1 MTWFQ
6 TFVIKKV
13 STTSLYTLLNI
24 NPFLQQK
31 FLTKVSH
38 IMVLVGRDFDKD
50 SKKYLFAILGFFYE
64 FLLTL
69 QIHCKNLKTNL
80 ILCLGPCVLQKDP

>member
-1 MTWFQ
+1 MLWLQ
-6 TFVIKKV
+6 TLVIKMVK
-13 STTSLYTLLNI
+13 TISLYALLNI
-24 NPFLQQK
+24 NLFLQQK
-31 FLTKVSH
+31 FLTKTCY
-38 IMVLVGRDFDKD
+38 IMILKGRYFDKD
-50 SKKYLFAILGFFYE
+50 SKKYLFAILEFFYE

>member
-1 MTWFQ
+1 
-6 TFVIKKV
+6 
-13 STTSLYTLLNI
+13 
-24 NPFLQQK
+24 
-31 FLTKVSH
+31 
-38 IMVLVGRDFDKD
+38 MVLVGRDFDKD

-69 QIHCKNLKTNL
+69 QIHCKNLKTSL

>member
-1 MTWFQ
+1 MSWLPTS
-6 TFVIKKV
+6 VIKMIG
-13 STTSLYTLLNI
+13 TTSIYTLLNI

-64 FLLTL
+64 FLLIL
-69 QIHCKNLKTNL
+69 KIHCNHLKTNL
-80 ILCLGPCVLQKDP
+80 ILCLSPWVLQKGP